1 MDIDKSQNQPN
12 ESKVL
17 DIAGRWLHKMKGFTR
32 ISMESYQADQ
42 GDSPRHN
49 KEVEVLLIRDYIV
62 DLEHNLIYRNDKVKE
77 IKPTVK
83 RFLACLIDN
92 QGKLVTKDELSRAT
106 WSSTNTSDTEI
117 TVLLTQLRAVFND
130 QARQPRFIETV
141 GRQGYR
147 FVAPVEKICFG
158 VYAYKKN

>member
-1 MDIDKSQNQPN
+1 MDIDKSQSQPS

-42 GDSPRHN
+42 GDSPRHT

-77 IKPTVK
+77 IKPTAK
-83 RFLACLIDN
+83 RFLTCLIEN
-92 QGKLVTKDELSRAT
+92 QGKLVSKDVLSRAT